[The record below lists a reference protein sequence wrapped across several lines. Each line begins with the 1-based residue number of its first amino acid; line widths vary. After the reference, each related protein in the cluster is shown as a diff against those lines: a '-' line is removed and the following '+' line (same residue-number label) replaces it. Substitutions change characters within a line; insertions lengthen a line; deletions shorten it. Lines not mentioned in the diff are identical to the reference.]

1 MKTYSKENYKNFEA
15 FLKDTNKELFKM
27 FVGTS
32 VVSKKYGTGQVLD
45 VYIPELTDGARYDAN
60 GPVDLYF
67 VITFP
72 EVENKTFS
80 IKSVLKVNSL
90 EFEPGVLEKINK
102 VFEDVQPSVE
112 ARLDELDE
120 VRAKEIEEENRIRAE
135 KAAEVKRQKEEAKF
149 LVRKEKALAKLQ
161 KLKPENTKKL
171 FDTPVSHYEVIGWMA
186 KHCRSLRAA
195 MPDWMEQQFVSM
207 FGDVERYV
215 VDSKKKTSGGFA
227 YQWGLGLKIT
237 FDQEVSGA
245 LEQRATSKN
254 KKIID
259 NVAFIWDLVEN
270 YGFKFGKKQD
280 IDAIIEEVP
289 TEYLPDFNRGFAM

>member
-1 MKTYSKENYKNFEA
+1 MKTYSKENYKNFEEFEKA
-15 FLKDTNKELFKM
+15 FNKTANVLSNLKVSSTKYGDGVIVGVKLKDLEK
-27 FVGTS
+27 
-32 VVSKKYGTGQVLD
+32 D
-45 VYIPELTDGARYDAN
+45 YITITVQHFGIYLMVKFGETERTFDLSMALSAN
-60 GPVDLYF
+60 ALKFDE
-67 VITFP
+67 ITL
-72 EVENKTFS
+72 
-80 IKSVLKVNSL
+80 LKVNELFDVLKDSEAARISELTAEL
-90 EFEPGVLEKINK
+90 EAEREEDRKIR
-102 VFEDVQPSVE
+102 EEQL
-112 ARLDELDE
+112 A
-120 VRAKEIEEENRIRAE
+120 EI
-135 KAAEVKRQKEEAKF
+135 KRQKELAKF
-149 LVRKEKALAKLQ
+149 QAKKEKALAKLQ

-171 FDTPVSHYEVIGWMA
+171 FATPTSHYEVVGWMA

-237 FDQEVSGA
+237 FDEEVSGA

-289 TEYLPDFNRGFAM
+289 VEYLPDFNRGFAM

>member
-1 MKTYSKENYKNFEA
+1 
-15 FLKDTNKELFKM
+15 
-27 FVGTS
+27 
-32 VVSKKYGTGQVLD
+32 
-45 VYIPELTDGARYDAN
+45 
-60 GPVDLYF
+60 
-67 VITFP
+67 
-72 EVENKTFS
+72 
-80 IKSVLKVNSL
+80 
-90 EFEPGVLEKINK
+90 
-102 VFEDVQPSVE
+102 
-112 ARLDELDE
+112 
-120 VRAKEIEEENRIRAE
+120 
-135 KAAEVKRQKEEAKF
+135 
-149 LVRKEKALAKLQ
+149 
-161 KLKPENTKKL
+161 
-171 FDTPVSHYEVIGWMA
+171 
-186 KHCRSLRAA
+186 

-237 FDQEVSGA
+237 FDEEVSGA